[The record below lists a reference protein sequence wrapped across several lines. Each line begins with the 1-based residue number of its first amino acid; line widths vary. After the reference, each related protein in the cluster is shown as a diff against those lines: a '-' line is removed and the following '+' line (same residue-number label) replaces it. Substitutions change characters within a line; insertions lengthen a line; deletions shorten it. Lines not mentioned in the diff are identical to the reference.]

1 MNSTLPSTSSRLTL
15 ADYFA
20 RAIRILSEGSH
31 EDLTIAAMC
40 DSLEVSKG
48 SFYHHFGSWQGFV
61 KAFLENWERETT
73 LNITEISARIKDP
86 KQRHRI
92 VHGLIH
98 RLPHDAEGA
107 IRVWARTDPLV
118 RTVQMRVDEERIG
131 LMNDAFGMVL
141 PPADARQLAE
151 LHHLVLVSCQML
163 ERPVSTKRM
172 LNIVKVLTELEV
184 SKYGPKL
191 FGD

>member
-1 MNSTLPSTSSRLTL
+1 MNAAATTSAPRLTL

-20 RAIRILSEGSH
+20 RATRILSEGSH

-73 LNITEISARIKDP
+73 LNVTEVAARIKEP
-86 KQRHRI
+86 KQRHRLLSA
-92 VHGLIH
+92 LIH
-98 RLPHDAEGA
+98 SFPHDAEGA
-107 IRVWARTDPLV
+107 IRVWARTDTLV
-118 RTVQMRVDEERIG
+118 RTVQMRVDEERVALIY
-131 LMNDAFGMVL
+131 DAFCMVL
-141 PPADARQLAE
+141 PPAEARQLSE
-151 LHHLVLVSCQML
+151 LHHLVLVSCQMI

-172 LNIVKVLTELEV
+172 LSVLKVLTDLEAA
-184 SKYGPKL
+184 KYGNKL
-191 FGD
+191 FGG